1 MVPLQIWFRAVLI
14 APEITA
20 PYLAP
25 GEVAT
30 IGVIAAGRKQA
41 RSIFRFIIGLL
52 RAVRPLAAMVE
63 DETEV
68 TTRLTNRVSIVMFMQ
83 SEQHSTP
90 DMQQAR
96 EGYQVRWGN
105 ANNWGA
111 LV

>member
-1 MVPLQIWFRAVLI
+1 
-14 APEITA
+14 
-20 PYLAP
+20 
-25 GEVAT
+25 
-30 IGVIAAGRKQA
+30 
-41 RSIFRFIIGLL
+41 
-52 RAVRPLAAMVE
+52 MVE
-63 DETEV
+63 DENAV